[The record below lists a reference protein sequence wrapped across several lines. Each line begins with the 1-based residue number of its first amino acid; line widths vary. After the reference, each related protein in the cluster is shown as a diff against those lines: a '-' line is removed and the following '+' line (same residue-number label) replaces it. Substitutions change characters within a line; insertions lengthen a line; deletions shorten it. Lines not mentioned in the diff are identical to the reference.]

1 MKLWLHGFIYRTPYK
16 VSFRGK
22 TFSKYINWLMGT
34 MPIRIFISSWIW
46 NHMKVIKYPWAHMS
60 GQPSLNLS
68 LAHEQWNGKSIMVVS
83 PCHTLRGVWRG
94 GRHRGAHLRLH
105 VAGVGV
111 VYHDGHGADDGEGVE
126 GAEALSSLGGA
137 MWRRDAR
144 VWHEALPW

>member
-1 MKLWLHGFIYRTPYK
+1 
-16 VSFRGK
+16 
-22 TFSKYINWLMGT
+22 
-34 MPIRIFISSWIW
+34 
-46 NHMKVIKYPWAHMS
+46 
-60 GQPSLNLS
+60 
-68 LAHEQWNGKSIMVVS
+68 MVVS

-144 VWHEALPW
+144 VWHEALP